1 MSGLVDATKRI
12 LKCFTLTKYQQ
23 HLWMFCLR
31 NNIFRVQMTRRKRK
45 LHSILI
51 FCGGLLTKPIIKNV
65 HCKDQLVKIVR
76 EENPWLATSS
86 CIEATSNDH
95 GYLGIRMIIYLYRT
109 TLRAIKI
116 ILRIVSLSLFFTPLL
131 ITSPIAYFWSGFGEL
146 WWRWLLWMVQ
156 RSGPTFIKLGQ
167 WASTRRDI
175 FTKNFCDR
183 MSVLHTKTT
192 SRPWYRSQHA
202 LDHLFGDSRWKD
214 FIVSVETD
222 PIGSGCIAEVY
233 KGILDVWAFQEITG
247 IHLPFTKDRHVEVA
261 IKTAKDGIRESIDID
276 LSIMQCV
283 VRLMEIIMP
292 RLSYI
297 NPVSCLNQFRK
308 VLELQVDLRNEA
320 RALKR
325 FGNNFDPKKT
335 RVRFPEVICYS
346 KDVIMETFE
355 SGLYINKLVI
365 DEQMKQ
371 NELKKKV
378 ALIGVRALLKMIFVD
393 NFVHGDLHPGNI
405 LLRFDNDDYRS
416 AKWFNFFRTS
426 IDRLKEILKNVV
438 SMKDGIRISYDD
450 CDLDESGE
458 PMLVILDTGIALE
471 ETQQNLQKL
480 RLLFRAVVDKRGRDV
495 GELLL
500 LHSPKQHCKNPEQFY
515 TEVDQIV
522 QIARSKNNLRRLNI
536 SEMLNELFSI
546 VSRHEVALDPTF
558 TTVIL
563 AVIVLEGLGRS
574 LDPDLDLFHCARP
587 FLFSMI

>member
-95 GYLGIRMIIYLYRT
+95 GYLGIRMIVYLYRT

-222 PIGSGCIAEVY
+222 PIGSGCIAEV
-233 KGILDVWAFQEITG
+233 
-247 IHLPFTKDRHVEVA
+247 
-261 IKTAKDGIRESIDID
+261 
-276 LSIMQCV
+276 
-283 VRLMEIIMP
+283 
-292 RLSYI
+292 
-297 NPVSCLNQFRK
+297 
-308 VLELQVDLRNEA
+308 
-320 RALKR
+320 
-325 FGNNFDPKKT
+325 
-335 RVRFPEVICYS
+335 
-346 KDVIMETFE
+346 
-355 SGLYINKLVI
+355 
-365 DEQMKQ
+365 
-371 NELKKKV
+371 
-378 ALIGVRALLKMIFVD
+378 
-393 NFVHGDLHPGNI
+393 
-405 LLRFDNDDYRS
+405 
-416 AKWFNFFRTS
+416 
-426 IDRLKEILKNVV
+426 
-438 SMKDGIRISYDD
+438 
-450 CDLDESGE
+450 
-458 PMLVILDTGIALE
+458 
-471 ETQQNLQKL
+471 
-480 RLLFRAVVDKRGRDV
+480 
-495 GELLL
+495 
-500 LHSPKQHCKNPEQFY
+500 
-515 TEVDQIV
+515 
-522 QIARSKNNLRRLNI
+522 
-536 SEMLNELFSI
+536 
-546 VSRHEVALDPTF
+546 
-558 TTVIL
+558 
-563 AVIVLEGLGRS
+563 
-574 LDPDLDLFHCARP
+574 
-587 FLFSMI
+587 